1 MRRREFVRFIGGA
14 AVWPLAARAQPQ
26 PSAIESRPARVPV
39 IGILW
44 PGVAA
49 PAAPRMEAFREGL
62 SKSGFVDGRNAA
74 IELRFAQAGLQ
85 QLPELAADLV
95 RLKVDVILASGDHA
109 PRVAQQA
116 TNTLPIVAFSD
127 DILGAGLIS
136 TLSRPGGNMTGLTI
150 LSPELSVKRL
160 EVLREIVPGIS
171 RVAAL
176 WDPTTGKSQVQLT
189 EKAARALDIQV
200 QILEVRDGSDLD
212 KAFLAAQRERAEAL
226 NVFSSPFLAS
236 LYRDIIELAAQHR
249 LPAIYQWKEHAQ
261 AGGLVSYGP
270 GLADLWRQAATI
282 VAKIL
287 RGAKPADL
295 PVEQPTRFEFV
306 LNAKTAKS
314 LNLPI
319 PAATLLRADELIE

>member
-1 MRRREFVRFIGGA
+1 MRRREFIRLFAGM
-14 AVWPLAARAQPQ
+14 AVAWPIASRAQQ
-26 PSAIESRPARVPV
+26 PAVPV

-44 PGVAA
+44 SGVAA
-49 PAAPRMEAFREGL
+49 PAPPRMEAFREGL
-62 SKSGFVDGRNAA
+62 SKSGFVDGRNVA
-74 IELRFAQAGLQ
+74 IELRFARAGLH

-109 PRVAQQA
+109 PRVAQQI
-116 TNTLPIVAFSD
+116 TETVPIVAFSD

-160 EVLREIVPGIS
+160 EVLGEIKPGIS
-171 RVAAL
+171 RVAVL
-176 WDPTTGKSQVQLT
+176 WDSTTGKSQVQLT
-189 EKAARALDIQV
+189 ENAARGLGIKLQV
-200 QILEVRDGSDLD
+200 LEVRDAGDLD
-212 KAFLAAQRERAEAL
+212 KAFLAAQREQAEAL
-226 NVFSSPFLAS
+226 NVFASPFLAS
-236 LYRDIIELAAQHR
+236 LYRDIIKLAAEHR

-270 GLADLWRQAATI
+270 GLADLWGQAATI
-282 VAKIL
+282 VAKVL

-306 LNAKTAKS
+306 LNASTAKS
-314 LNLPI
+314 LNLTI
-319 PAATLLRADELIE
+319 SAATLLRADELIE